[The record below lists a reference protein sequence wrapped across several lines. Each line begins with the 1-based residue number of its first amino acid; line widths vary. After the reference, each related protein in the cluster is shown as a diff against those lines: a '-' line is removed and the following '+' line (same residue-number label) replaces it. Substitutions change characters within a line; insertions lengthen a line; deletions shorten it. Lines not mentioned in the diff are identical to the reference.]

1 MMLKRD
7 RPCTDSTM
15 DVVFFRYGAKLR
27 KFECGNHYW
36 KVMCGWARYEAWN
49 APLKPSKI
57 SLSSLTRSR
66 ALVTYDD
73 KRVAVT
79 SFRNTWSSSVTIP
92 VNGGQISWWIECSI
106 ATLEGK
112 NSVPLSTAMPI
123 EWALLGAW
131 LESSNHPST
140 PINPDTASPC
150 GLRPRSGKAKKVLSR
165 AQRHQSA
172 SHWPLGR
179 VPRLYLDSFFLFFL
193 FPHLILSYLGRTSD
207 DCPVGDRHSAWRR
220 RFGKLVRPGRIQMDF
235 IFIYYFSS
243 V

>member
-1 MMLKRD
+1 MSQVRSMKCTSKTLK
-7 RPCTDSTM
+7 
-15 DVVFFRYGAKLR
+15 
-27 KFECGNHYW
+27 N
-36 KVMCGWARYEAWN
+36 
-49 APLKPSKI
+49 
-57 SLSSLTRSR
+57 LSSLRRTR

-92 VNGGQISWWIECSI
+92 VNGGQIFWWIECSI

-123 EWALLGAW
+123 ERALLGAW

-150 GLRPRSGKAKKVLSR
+150 GPRPRSGKAKKVLSR

-179 VPRLYLDSFFLFFL
+179 VPRLYLDSFFLFFY
-193 FPHLILSYLGRTSD
+193 F
-207 DCPVGDRHSAWRR
+207 
-220 RFGKLVRPGRIQMDF
+220 RI
-235 IFIYYFSS
+235 
-243 V
+243 

>member
-1 MMLKRD
+1 MK
-7 RPCTDSTM
+7 CT
-15 DVVFFRYGAKLR
+15 
-27 KFECGNHYW
+27 
-36 KVMCGWARYEAWN
+36 
-49 APLKPSKI
+49 SKI
-57 SLSSLTRSR
+57 LENLSSLTRSR

-179 VPRLYLDSFFLFFL
+179 VPRLYLDSFFRFF
-193 FPHLILSYLGRTSD
+193 FI
-207 DCPVGDRHSAWRR
+207 SAFNTFISRKNFWWLPRWRQTFCLATYIR
-220 RFGKLVRPGRIQMDF
+220 RFRKLVRPGKIQDRF
-235 IFIYYFSS
+235 YIYHFSS